1 MNERALGRFPGYDVM
16 AKRDTPSWN
25 AQTRRVVDARLA
37 VPDEPR
43 HFSPEEFAIVK
54 AVAARLVPQQG
65 GRPAVLVAALVD
77 HKLCTGRSDG
87 FRGAGMPRDKEAWRR
102 GLLALEAEAKQA
114 HGAGFTAL
122 AAEQQDALLRQMEA
136 GELTHEAWGGMP
148 PRTFFKQRMGH
159 DIVLAYYS
167 HPAAWSQIG
176 FGGPASPRGY
186 VRMGYDE
193 RDPWEAAE
201 AKPGDEG
208 KARRENQRVR

>member
-1 MNERALGRFPGYDVM
+1 
-16 AKRDTPSWN
+16 
-25 AQTRRVVDARLA
+25 
-37 VPDEPR
+37 
-43 HFSPEEFAIVK
+43 
-54 AVAARLVPQQG
+54 
-65 GRPAVLVAALVD
+65 
-77 HKLCTGRSDG
+77 
-87 FRGAGMPRDKEAWRR
+87 
-102 GLLALEAEAKQA
+102 
-114 HGAGFTAL
+114 
-122 AAEQQDALLRQMEA
+122 MEA

-148 PRTFFKQRMGH
+148 SRTFFKQRMGH

-176 FGGPASPRGY
+176 FGRPASPRGY

>member
-1 MNERALGRFPGYDVM
+1 MPERFPGYDVM
-16 AKRDTPSWN
+16 AKRDRPSWN

-54 AVAARLVPQQG
+54 AVAARLAPQQG

-87 FRGAGMPRDKEAWRR
+87 YRAAGMPRDKEAWRR
-102 GLLALEAEAKQA
+102 GLLALEGEAEAGA
-114 HGAGFTAL
+114 RRRVHGALSGPAGR
-122 AAEQQDALLRQMEA
+122 AAAADGG

-148 PRTFFKQRMGH
+148 SRTFFKQRMGH